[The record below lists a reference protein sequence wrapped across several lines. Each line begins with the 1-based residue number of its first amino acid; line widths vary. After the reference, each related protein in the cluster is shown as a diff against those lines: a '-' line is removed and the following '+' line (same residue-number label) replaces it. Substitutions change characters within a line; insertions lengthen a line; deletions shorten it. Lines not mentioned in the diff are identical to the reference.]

1 MDFPGG
7 LPRGGELH
15 GPHWKSMN
23 LSRGVKKGWEGGGS
37 HYKLKMHDML
47 INKENR
53 RDYRIYLICK

>member
-23 LSRGVKKGWEGGGS
+23 LSRGVKKGWEGGRS

-53 RDYRIYLICK
+53 RDYRIYLICN

>member
-1 MDFPGG
+1 
-7 LPRGGELH
+7 
-15 GPHWKSMN
+15 MN